1 MSRLDEEIKLSEVI
15 VHPGRYAYLKTN
27 KQVLGDHFLITKD
40 ADEITIVTEENNV
53 NLVDFS
59 EETKWF
65 KLFEIRANTPFLTVG
80 FIATITKSIADKG
93 LNVLVVSTYSKDY
106 IMIKDEKSNQAV
118 DALKGL
124 GFTVNL
130 I

>member
-1 MSRLDEEIKLSEVI
+1 MSDLNEEIKLSEVI
-15 VHPGRYAYLKTN
+15 VHPGKYAYLKTN
-27 KQVLGDHFLITKD
+27 KQVLGDHFLIARD
-40 ADEITIVTEENNV
+40 ADEITIVTEEKNV
-53 NLVDFS
+53 SSIDFS

-65 KLFEIRANTPFLTVG
+65 KLFEIRPNVPFLTVG

-106 IMIKDEKSNQAV
+106 ILVKDEKSNQAI
-118 DALKGL
+118 DALKEL
-124 GFTVNL
+124 GFKINL